1 MEAVRDRKFWP
12 TVRRVND
19 AYGDRNLYCA
29 CPPTDAY
36 EADEEEELESALNAA

>member
-1 MEAVRDRKFWP
+1 MEAVRENKFWP

-19 AYGDRNLYCA
+19 AYGDRNLFCS

-36 EADEEEELESALNAA
+36 EAEDEEDLEAALQA